1 MRPEGPNWLAT
12 SPLNHLSI
20 IPRTEPFLRVVA
32 QSSTTPFSLFTL
44 VTFRDSD
51 GQYS

>member
-20 IPRTEPFLRVVA
+20 IPRTELFYEWSPRV
-32 QSSTTPFSLFTL
+32 PLNHFSLFTL
-44 VTFRDSD
+44 VTFRDVS
-51 GQYS
+51 G

>member
-20 IPRTEPFLRVVA
+20 IPKRAIFMSGRPQFHYTA
-32 QSSTTPFSLFTL
+32 LFIHAGN
-44 VTFRDSD
+44 VS
-51 GQYS
+51 

>member
-20 IPRTEPFLRVVA
+20 IPRTEPPLPVVA
-32 QSSTTPFSLFTL
+32 QSSTEPFSLATQ
-44 VTFRDSD
+44 VTFRGVS
-51 GQYS
+51 S